1 MNQIPIHTAGRIVGE
16 PERTHRRDGMAV
28 TRLHVEILQRRLTPD
43 GWRPEGV
50 TRLECRAWA
59 GLADHIFDSLGAGDR
74 VVILG
79 RLRQRP
85 LNGGGSTYDVILED
99 LGPSLVFTN
108 AWLIPPDKAGGSGG
122 VSVQLP
128 KASTSLSNGDGEHSE
143 QVATNASVAEE
154 VLK

>member
-16 PERTHRRDGMAV
+16 PVRTYRRDGMAV

-59 GLADHIFDSLGAGDR
+59 GLADHIFDSLGDGDR

-79 RLRQRP
+79 RPRQRP
-85 LNGGGSTYDVILED
+85 LSGGGSTYEVLFED
-99 LGPSLVFTN
+99 LGPSLVFSN
-108 AWLIPPDKAGGSGG
+108 AWLIPPDEAGGSGG
-122 VSVQLP
+122 VSVHSP
-128 KASTSLSNGDGEHSE
+128 KGCTSLASGER
-143 QVATNASVAEE
+143 VADVPAEASVAQE
-154 VLK
+154 VLR

>member
-16 PERTHRRDGMAV
+16 PERTYRRDGMAV
-28 TRLHVEILQRRLTPD
+28 TRLHIEIPRRRLTPE

-59 GLADHIFDSLGAGDR
+59 GLAEHIFASLGAGHR

-85 LNGGGSTYDVILED
+85 LSGGGSTYEVLLED

-108 AWLIPPDKAGGSGG
+108 AWLIPPDEAGGSGG
-122 VSVQLP
+122 VSVHTST
-128 KASTSLSNGDGEHSE
+128 ASTAEAQREPREHG
-143 QVATNASVAEE
+143 ATNASAAEE
-154 VLK
+154 VLR

>member
-1 MNQIPIHTAGRIVGE
+1 LIGQSTGRIVGE

-43 GWRPEGV
+43 GWRQEGV

-85 LNGGGSTYDVILED
+85 LSGGGSTYEVLLED
-99 LGPSLVFTN
+99 LGPSLVFSN
-108 AWLIPPDKAGGSGG
+108 AWLIPPDEAGGSGG
-122 VSVQLP
+122 VSVHAP
-128 KASTSLSNGDGEHSE
+128 EGCTSLAGDER
-143 QVATNASVAEE
+143 VAHVPADASVAQE
-154 VLK
+154 VLR

>member
-99 LGPSLVFTN
+99 LGPSLVFSN
-108 AWLIPPDKAGGSGG
+108 AWLIPPDEAGGSGG
-122 VSVQLP
+122 VSVH
-128 KASTSLSNGDGEHSE
+128 ATSLASGERTE
-143 QVATNASVAEE
+143 DVPTGAAVAQE
-154 VLK
+154 VLR

>member
-1 MNQIPIHTAGRIVGE
+1 MHQIPIHTAGRIVGE
-16 PERTHRRDGMAV
+16 PVRTYRRDGMAV

-59 GLADHIFDSLGAGDR
+59 GLADHIVDSLGAGDR

-85 LNGGGSTYDVILED
+85 LRGGGSTYDVLLED

-108 AWLIPPDKAGGSGG
+108 AWLIPPDEVGGSGG
-122 VSVQLP
+122 VTVCP
-128 KASTSLSNGDGEHSE
+128 PVAAASQSNGHAEAEDGTQMSSR
-143 QVATNASVAEE
+143 VEE
-154 VLK
+154 ETAR

>member
-16 PERTHRRDGMAV
+16 PQRTYRRDGMPI
-28 TRLHVEILQRRLTPD
+28 TRLQVEILQRRLTSE
-43 GWRPEGV
+43 GWRPDGI

-85 LNGGGSTYDVILED
+85 FNGGGSVYEVILED

-108 AWLIPPDKAGGSGG
+108 AWLIPPDEAGGSGG
-122 VSVQLP
+122 VTVCP
-128 KASTSLSNGDGEHSE
+128 PVTCASQSNGDTEAEEGAHVPSR
-143 QVATNASVAEE
+143 VAEE
-154 VLK
+154 VAR

>member
-85 LNGGGSTYDVILED
+85 LSGGGSTYDVILED
-99 LGPSLVFTN
+99 LGPSLVFSN
-108 AWLIPPDKAGGSGG
+108 AWLIPPDEAGGSGG
-122 VSVQLP
+122 VTVCP
-128 KASTSLSNGDGEHSE
+128 PATDASQSNGHAGPEAGAPVS
-143 QVATNASVAEE
+143 SRVAEE
-154 VLK
+154 VAR